1 MRKDHRYILFVGCDL
16 VWTRAV
22 RVKLRRLGVQVVTAH
37 SLAELLR
44 LPVHPEP
51 DLVVVDEGLREGLSG
66 ALATSV
72 RGRWPRTPLIIAA
85 AEVERVVRASGL
97 CTVSP
102 VDESSLHET
111 LSALLPGVLEEPA
124 PSGPSDAAL
133 VLCVDDDALFLDALN
148 RLLTRRGYRV
158 ARFADPAEAV
168 GALDGLVPRL
178 AIVDVRMPGLDGLE
192 VTRRLRERFH
202 DRVPVVL
209 LTAAGSDRDMAAGY
223 AEGASYYLTKPCDPA
238 KVVNIVDYFA
248 GDLGESDRNALEA
261 RL

>member
-1 MRKDHRYILFVGCDL
+1 MKKAHKYLLFVGGDL
-16 VWTRAV
+16 VWTRAI
-22 RVKLRRLGVQVVTAH
+22 RVKLRRLGAQVVTAH

-51 DLVVVDEGLREGLSG
+51 DLVVVDEGLGEGLNG
-66 ALATSV
+66 ALATGV

-85 AEVERVVRASGL
+85 AEVDRVVRASGV

-102 VDESSLHET
+102 VDEQSLQET
-111 LSALLPGVLEEPA
+111 ISDLLPGAFDEPA
-124 PSGPSDAAL
+124 KNGGPDPAL
-133 VLCVDDDALFLDALN
+133 VLCVDDDSLFLDSLN

-158 ARFADPAEAV
+158 ARFSDAAQ
-168 GALDGLVPRL
+168 ALDAVDALSPRL
-178 AIVDVRMPGLDGLE
+178 AIIDVRMPGLDGLE
-192 VTRRLRERFH
+192 VTRRLRARFQ

-209 LTAAGSDRDMAAGY
+209 LTALGSDRDMAAGY
-223 AEGASYYLTKPCDPA
+223 AEGASYYLTKPCDPR

-248 GDLGESDRNALEA
+248 GDLGESDRDALEA

>member
-1 MRKDHRYILFVGCDL
+1 M
-16 VWTRAV
+16 
-22 RVKLRRLGVQVVTAH
+22 
-37 SLAELLR
+37 
-44 LPVHPEP
+44 HPEP
-51 DLVVVDEGLREGLSG
+51 DLIVVDEGLREGVSG

-72 RGRWPRTPLIIAA
+72 RGRWPRTPVVIAA

-102 VDESSLHET
+102 VDEASLGET
-111 LSALLPGVLEEPA
+111 ISALLPGIIDEPA
-124 PSGPSDAAL
+124 PSAPADSAL
-133 VLCVDDDALFLDALN
+133 VLCVDDDARFLDSLN

-158 ARFADPAEAV
+158 ARFADSAEAV
-168 GALDGLVPRL
+168 GALDDLAPRL

-192 VTRRLRERFH
+192 VTRRLRARFQ

-209 LTAAGSDRDMAAGY
+209 LTALGSDRDMAAGY

-248 GDLGESDRNALEA
+248 GDLGESDRDALEA